1 MTAVGCTL
9 ALAAVFPLGLDGYH
23 IGPGLFPFVCQV
35 GAARGGRQLEGEW
48 FWVQLWDWDGWRGSF
63 GYNRGMGTGGGGAVG
78 DGTMGGGD
86 SWKGNNQG
94 YNHGM
99 GAVGE
104 RTVGDGTTGWG
115 QLEGE
120 WLWVQLEGE

>member
-1 MTAVGCTL
+1 MVLGTAMG
-9 ALAAVFPLGLDGYH
+9 
-23 IGPGLFPFVCQV
+23 IGT
-35 GAARGGRQLEGEW
+35 A
-48 FWVQLWDWDGWRGSF
+48 
-63 GYNRGMGTGGGGAVG
+63 GGGVLGTTVG
-78 DGTMGGGD
+78 WGRVEEELLEMEPWGGD

>member
-1 MTAVGCTL
+1 MSPLRVSSRYIQNSQPYLNNMTAVGCTL

-35 GAARGGRQLEGEW
+35 GGARGGRQLEGEW
-48 FWVQLWDWDGWRGSF
+48 FWVQLWDWDGWRRSSGC
-63 GYNRGMGTGGGGAVG
+63 NCGMGTGGGGTVG
-78 DGTMGGGD
+78 DGTM
-86 SWKGNNQG
+86 
-94 YNHGM
+94 
-99 GAVGE
+99 
-104 RTVGDGTTGWG
+104 GWG